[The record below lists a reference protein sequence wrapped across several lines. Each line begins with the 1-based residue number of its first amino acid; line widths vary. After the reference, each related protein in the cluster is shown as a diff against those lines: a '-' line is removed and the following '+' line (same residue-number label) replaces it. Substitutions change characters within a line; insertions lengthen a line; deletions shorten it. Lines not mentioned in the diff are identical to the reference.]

1 MRSIID
7 VRADVQYLAI
17 AEGSTWASSVVSE
30 VSTALAQP
38 SPVDAIV
45 GAYKA
50 LRALYEPSDLA
61 RYVIKGLSEQIVAGQ
76 FHGLTS
82 EAAATLA
89 DVADATDPRA
99 PVAPPSVPG
108 PPPAP

>member
-1 MRSIID
+1 MRSIIE

-17 AEGSTWASSVVSE
+17 MEGAAWPTALAAAI
-30 VSTALAQP
+30 STALAHP

-45 GAYKA
+45 GAYRE
-50 LRALYEPSDLA
+50 LRTLEEPGALA
-61 RYVIKGLSEQIVAGQ
+61 RFVLKGLAEQIVAGQ

-82 EAAATLA
+82 EAAETLA

-99 PVAPPSVPG
+99 PIFPPGAP
-108 PPPAP
+108 

>member
-1 MRSIID
+1 MRSIIE

-17 AEGSTWASSVVSE
+17 AEGSTWAPSIVAAI
-30 VSTALAQP
+30 STALAQP

-45 GAYKA
+45 GAYRELSK
-50 LRALYEPSDLA
+50 LYEPSDLA
-61 RYVIKGLSEQIVAGQ
+61 RYVLKGLAEQIIAGQ
-76 FHGLTS
+76 FHGLAA
-82 EAAATLA
+82 EAATTLA

-99 PVAPPSVPG
+99 PSVPPVMPA